1 MSPTPCRILSVLGAT
16 SLVAVGS
23 LAPAACK
30 PRDCT
35 LLGCDSAHARIT
47 LHVPVPPAQLG
58 ASKITV
64 CWRDVCSDLVGAS
77 DAGTSDAGTPI
88 AFDTRTSLLLGEAAV
103 WAEAAGVSRVELTLR
118 YFTRGTRGDFVH
130 MRPADGDL
138 YRVTVTDAAGVKL
151 FAAERVVTYTES
163 YPNGT
168 DCDPD
173 PCRQATF
180 DLPAP

>member
-1 MSPTPCRILSVLGAT
+1 MSLSLRRGLAVLVAT
-16 SLVAVGS
+16 SLVALGAV
-23 LAPAACK
+23 APASCK

-35 LLGCDSAHARIT
+35 LLPCDSAHARIT
-47 LHVPVPPAQLG
+47 VHVPVPPAQLA
-58 ASKITV
+58 ASKTTV
-64 CWRDVCSDLVGAS
+64 CWREVCSDLVGAGDARAS
-77 DAGTSDAGTPI
+77 DAGAAI
-88 AFDTRTSLLLGEAAV
+88 AFDTRTSLLMGQ
-103 WAEAAGVSRVELTLR
+103 AEVSAEGAGASRLEITLH

-130 MRPADGDL
+130 MRPADGDR

-151 FAAERVVTYTES
+151 FDAERVVTYAQS
-163 YPNGT
+163 YPNGP